1 MTCIL
6 RAILASGIF
15 FLPLANAQTQP
26 SLSLI
31 PWPANL
37 QVGSGQLPI
46 DASFSVALT
55 GHKDDVLERAEERFL
70 TDLRRETGMGLLNM
84 KMVSG
89 PSATLVIHADHA
101 AKDVPELGED
111 ESYSLEIIPSGATLS
126 APNSMGILHGLQTF
140 LQLVSATPSGFAVP
154 AVSIQDQPRFRWR
167 GLMIDVGRHFIP
179 LEILKRNL
187 DGMAALKMNVLHLH
201 LSENQGFRIE
211 SKKFP
216 KLQEMGSDG
225 LYYTQDE
232 MRGLIFY
239 AAERGIRI
247 VPEFD
252 MPGHSTAW
260 FVGYPKL
267 ASGKGPYEIDRR
279 WGVLDPA
286 MNPTEE
292 HTYKFLDEFIGE
304 MAKLFPDRYFHI
316 GGDEVNGKEWDAN
329 PEIQKFMREHGI
341 KSNAELQAYFNKHV
355 QAIVSKHGK
364 IMMGWDE
371 ILSPDLPK
379 SIVIQSWRGQS
390 SLAQAAQQGFS
401 GLLSTGYYLDLAQS
415 AAQHYAV
422 DPLSGPTSNLTP
434 EETQRILGGE
444 ACMWTEYVSR
454 ENIDSRIWPRT
465 AAIAERLWSPQNV
478 TDVDSMYHRMEAV
491 SHQLDGVGLTHNT
504 GYDFMLR
511 RIAGTQDV
519 AALRTLADV
528 LEPSKGYSR
537 FEVEGESLATT
548 PLNRL
553 VDAIHPES
561 LTARHFSLQVNAF
574 LSGSSQPETET
585 ELRAWL
591 TRWRDNDSILKPGD
605 SQSFL
610 LREAAPVSRDLSAL
624 AAAGLQSL
632 DYLDHR
638 EIAPTNWAAEQLS
651 MIQQMQKR
659 PSAVVIM
666 ILPSVQR
673 LVEAAGKPPQTAAR

>member
-1 MTCIL
+1 M
-6 RAILASGIF
+6 
-15 FLPLANAQTQP
+15 
-26 SLSLI
+26 
-31 PWPANL
+31 PWPAKV
-37 QVGSGQLPI
+37 QTGSGQLAI
-46 DASFSVALT
+46 DASLSVALT
-55 GHKDDVLERAEERFL
+55 GHRDDFLQRAEERFL
-70 TDLRRETGMGLLNM
+70 ADLRRETGMGPLNM
-84 KMVSG
+84 KVAGG

-111 ESYSLEIIPSGATLS
+111 ESYSLEITPSGATLS
-126 APNSMGILHGLQTF
+126 APDSLGVLHGLQTF
-140 LQLVSATPSGFAVP
+140 LQLVSATPAGFAVP

-179 LEILKRNL
+179 LEIVKRNL

-232 MRGLIFY
+232 MRGLIAY
-239 AAERGIRI
+239 AADRGIRI

-260 FVGYPKL
+260 FVGYPEL
-267 ASGKGPYEIDRR
+267 ASGKAPYEIDRH

-292 HTYKFLDEFIGE
+292 HTYKFLDQFIGE

-329 PEIQKFMREHGI
+329 PEIQKFMRERGI

-379 SIVIQSWRGQS
+379 SIVIQSWRGQA
-390 SLAQAAQQGFS
+390 SLARAAQLGFS

-415 AAQHYAV
+415 AAQHYGV
-422 DPLSGPTSNLTP
+422 DPLSGPTANLTA
-434 EETQRILGGE
+434 EETQRVLGGE
-444 ACMWTEYVSR
+444 ACMWTEYVSA
-454 ENIDSRIWPRT
+454 ENIDSRIWPRA
-465 AAIAERLWSPQNV
+465 AAIAERLWSPQNL
-478 TDVDSMYHRMEAV
+478 TDVDAMYHRMEVV
-491 SHQLDGVGLTHNT
+491 SHQLDGLGLTHNT
-504 GYDFMLR
+504 GYEFMLR

-519 AALRTLADV
+519 AALRTLGDV
-528 LEPSKGYSR
+528 IEPAKGYSR
-537 FEVEGESLATT
+537 FEIEAAETLATT

-553 VDAIHPES
+553 VDAVRPES
-561 LTARHFSLQVNAF
+561 LPGRHFTQLISTF
-574 LSGSSQPETET
+574 LAGRSQPETET

-591 TRWRDNDSILKPGD
+591 TRWRDNDAILKPAD

-610 LREAAPVSRDLSAL
+610 LREAAPVSRNLSAV
-624 AAAGLQSL
+624 AATGLESL
-632 DYLDHR
+632 DYLDRH
-638 EIAPTNWAAEQLS
+638 EAAPGNWTSQQQAV
-651 MIQQMQKR
+651 IQQVQER
-659 PSAVVIM
+659 PSEVVIT
-666 ILPSVQR
+666 ILPAVQK
-673 LVEAAGKPPQTAAR
+673 LVEAAGRPSQTAVR